1 MSFDARYP
9 NHPVPH
15 LSPASHPA
23 SLAPSKVS
31 PLVLGKVGET
41 FAAALSALQGALSSL
56 GPVTP
61 AQQAVLGA
69 VLGEIDRLEY
79 LGVRIQELARVLAG
93 DAPAPPERIE
103 LARAAREA
111 MAAWAPAA
119 QAQGACLVAS
129 AAPLA
134 LEVNGAVLGQLL
146 DLALEHALQIGPRIE
161 VSATSPGQPA
171 HPTLSIK
178 AHLSQAPLDGEGGQ
192 GLGELHWLLFA
203 QLARAVGLVPQ
214 RIASDKAVTLTL
226 FFPGADEST
235 AEVAAL
241 NPAWHPPTAFA
252 PARRVLLVEPQEIV
266 RVQAYRLMSEAGMR
280 VDSAA
285 TLEQA
290 RGSLQDGKFDAI
302 VTGIPADDARV
313 AALLEDARAA
323 RPGLHVVELVD
334 DDSAFGLS
342 VPGSGIPARVGRRDI
357 ARTLVA
363 AVSQELDSGGQD
375 RSAVPPA
382 LSG

>member
-1 MSFDARYP
+1 MSFDARHP
-9 NHPVPH
+9 NHPVPR
-15 LSPASHPA
+15 LSPAGHPA
-23 SLAPSKVS
+23 SLAPAKVS

-69 VLGEIDRLEY
+69 ALGEIDRLEY

-93 DAPAPPERIE
+93 DAPVPPERIE

-119 QAQGACLVAS
+119 QVQGACLVAPNG
-129 AAPLA
+129 PLA

-146 DLALEHALQIGPRIE
+146 DLALEHALHMGTRVE
-161 VSATSPGQPA
+161 VGATSQGQPA

-178 AHLSQAPLDGEGGQ
+178 AQRSQAPLDGRDGGD
-192 GLGELHWLLFA
+192 LGELHWLLFA

-214 RIASDKAVTLTL
+214 RIASEKAVTLTL
-226 FFPGADEST
+226 FFPGVDEP
-235 AEVAAL
+235 AAGDAAL
-241 NPAWHPPTAFA
+241 NPAWHQPTAFA
-252 PARRVLLVEPQEIV
+252 PARRVLLIEPQEMA
-266 RVQAYRLMSEAGMR
+266 RVLAYRLMSEAGMR
-280 VDSAA
+280 VDSVA
-285 TLEQA
+285 TVEQA
-290 RGSLQDGKFDAI
+290 RGSLQDGKFDAV
-302 VTGIPADDARV
+302 VTGVPVDDARV
-313 AALLEDARAA
+313 AALLDDARAA

-342 VPGSGIPARVGRRDI
+342 VPGSAIPARVGRRDV

-363 AVSQELDSGGQD
+363 AVSQQLGSGGQD
-375 RSAVPPA
+375 RSAAPPA
-382 LSG
+382 RLG

>member
-1 MSFDARYP
+1 MSFDARHP
-9 NHPVPH
+9 NHPLPR
-15 LSPASHPA
+15 LNPGFPPA
-23 SLAPSKVS
+23 SLAPVKLPPS
-31 PLVLGKVGET
+31 LLAKVGET
-41 FAAALSALQGALSSL
+41 FAVALSALQEALSAL

-61 AQQAVLGA
+61 AQQALLGA

-79 LGVRIQELARVLAG
+79 LGLRIQELARVLAG
-93 DAPAPPERIE
+93 EAPVPPERIE

-119 QAQGACLVAS
+119 QAQGACLAVPNE
-129 AAPLA
+129 PLA

-146 DLALEHALQIGPRIE
+146 DLALEHALHMGTRVE
-161 VSATSPGQPA
+161 VSATRLGQPA
-171 HPTLSIK
+171 HPTLSIM
-178 AHLSQAPLDGEGGQ
+178 AHRSQAPLDGQGGED
-192 GLGELHWLLFA
+192 LGELHWLLFA

-226 FFPGADEST
+226 FFPGADES
-235 AEVAAL
+235 AADAAAL

-252 PARRVLLVEPQEIV
+252 PARQVLLIEPQEIV

-290 RGSLQDGKFDAI
+290 RGSLSDGKFDAV
-302 VTGIPADDARV
+302 VTGIPVDDARV

-342 VPGSGIPARVGRRDI
+342 VPGSGIPARVGRRDV

-363 AVSQELDSGGQD
+363 AVSQELGTGGP
-375 RSAVPPA
+375 V
-382 LSG
+382 